1 MTVLLIH
8 LCDWLIGLLADV
20 SLKSILLAAVAGAGM
35 AVLRVR
41 NSSIR
46 HRVWTAVLTGMLVM
60 PLLAAWAPGVR
71 LPTWAY
77 PDLHAASVQKIGVTR
92 SVNSNAS
99 SSVAQIVDRASKS
112 DPVAHRQKWR

>member
-60 PLLAAWAPGVR
+60 PLLAAWRRECDCRHGRILICMPRVCR
-71 LPTWAY
+71 K
-77 PDLHAASVQKIGVTR
+77 SV
-92 SVNSNAS
+92 
-99 SSVAQIVDRASKS
+99 
-112 DPVAHRQKWR
+112 